1 MNQSLAEENNAFV
14 NEDLNSF
21 IRSIRKHY
29 YKGQRKTFRDFMS
42 DLEEL
47 AGELGD

>member
-1 MNQSLAEENNAFV
+1 MNTNLAIENECFI

-21 IRSIRKHY
+21 IRKIRKHY

-42 DLEEL
+42 ELEEL